1 MKDTELHVG
10 STYGFVPVAA
20 AAALEGI
27 RIIQEEG
34 VLENVRELEQVFLEE
49 MTPLVARVDQVGDAR
64 ATGALAALEFVKS
77 KESNAPAPSFQY
89 AVYEA
94 ALKRG
99 VLGITQRGKWHYRLQ
114 PALTMPPEFF
124 RDSCRRI
131 IDAVDEVAA
140 NPPAEGHVLDT
151 VAQSVR

>member
-1 MKDTELHVG
+1 M
-10 STYGFVPVAA
+10 
-20 AAALEGI
+20 
-27 RIIQEEG
+27 
-34 VLENVRELEQVFLEE
+34 LENVRELERVFLEE
-49 MTPLVARVDQVGDAR
+49 MTPLEERVEQVGDAR
-64 ATGALAALEFVKS
+64 ASGALAALEFVTT
-77 KESNAPAPSFQY
+77 KESNAPAPSFQF

-94 ALKRG
+94 ALRRG

-140 NPPAEGHVLDT
+140 NPPVEGHVLDT
-151 VAQSVR
+151 VAESVR